1 MTAKSVMTVAQFATG
16 MAARMLPGKGVIHKS
31 PSTHHRITGTQIQCS
46 ASLVGLRGRE
56 PYSSSH
62 WSAVRMERPY
72 ALIAGNSNALLL
84 QPFVINRPV
93 TKLVELALLLR
104 LRLIELV
111 SRIAGGVAL
120 NAGSRDKIRSAEK
133 LLAVLVD

>member
-1 MTAKSVMTVAQFATG
+1 
-16 MAARMLPGKGVIHKS
+16 
-31 PSTHHRITGTQIQCS
+31 
-46 ASLVGLRGRE
+46 
-56 PYSSSH
+56 
-62 WSAVRMERPY
+62 MERPY

-104 LRLIELV
+104 LQLIELV

-133 LLAVLVD
+133 LLPVFADNFRFRFFAISKCPAFGRASGAALEAV